1 MNTITTHSPEE
12 TVRLAEKLAKGLG
25 DGDFIALVGELGA
38 GKTMFVKGLAKGL
51 GIGDHEYVNSPSFVV
66 LKEYHGRLDLYH
78 FDVYRLDMKGF
89 CETMDYEKYFY
100 GPGVTVVEW
109 ADKIRDILPEEYI
122 EIKMEYGEGNERVIS
137 FRSVGR
143 RHEKTVK
150 ELRVF
155 R

>member
-1 MNTITTHSPEE
+1 MNIITTHSPEE

-25 DGDFIALVGELGA
+25 DGDFIALVGALGA

-51 GIGDHEYVNSPSFVV
+51 GIHDHGYVNSPSFVV

-78 FDVYRLDMKGF
+78 FDVYRLDMKGL

-122 EIKMEYGEGNERVIS
+122 EIKMEYGAGDERVIS
-137 FRSVGR
+137 FSPIGGKY
-143 RHEKTVK
+143 HEA
-150 ELRVF
+150 LNNL
-155 R
+155 